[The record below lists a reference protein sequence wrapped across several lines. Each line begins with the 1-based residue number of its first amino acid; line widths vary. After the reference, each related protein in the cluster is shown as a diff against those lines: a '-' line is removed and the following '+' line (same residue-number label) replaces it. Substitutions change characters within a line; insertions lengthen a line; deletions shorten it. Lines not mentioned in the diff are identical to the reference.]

1 MTHRKQESRFAG
13 IPKATLE
20 AMAEE
25 ATVDCYNNES
35 EQATGWFTMI
45 DENLSVSFEA
55 AVLGVRVTVERVDI
69 TQTDQIVAICSSER
83 HRQSIPILD
92 LPLPVRLPV
101 GWEWV
106 EAYRLW
112 VK

>member
-1 MTHRKQESRFAG
+1 M
-13 IPKATLE
+13 I
-20 AMAEE
+20 EE
-25 ATVDCYNNES
+25 N
-35 EQATGWFTMI
+35 I
-45 DENLSVSFEA
+45 SVPFEA
-55 AVLGVRVTVERVDI
+55 AVLGVTVTVERVDV
-69 TQTDQIVAICSSER
+69 TQTDQIVAICSTEG

-92 LPLPVRLPV
+92 LPIPIRVPV